1 MASIEGGQSRAKALP
16 LGLASL
22 DQALPDGGLPRGGVI
37 EVTSPRGLGRA
48 TSFALRAVASAQRAP
63 SWAAGRVAAA
73 PAAPTRA
80 EGARAEGARAEG
92 ARAEGAR
99 AEGARA
105 EGAHASGEGRGE
117 ASTWCAWIDP
127 FATLYAPAAVAAGVE
142 LSRLLVVRPRVE
154 DALRAAV
161 RVASSRA
168 FALVVLDLAALPGLG
183 ARVGAS
189 GRRALVPTPN
199 VVRRLALA
207 IEGSP
212 RSVLLLTDAGER
224 GRVFLPPLP
233 VALRLELD
241 RTAREGSSVRV
252 AKERRGRVGAS
263 VFVPVSESA

>member
-1 MASIEGGQSRAKALP
+1 MSSSAASPLSLDELRARFSPKAAIEGLHGFGAGLTGLEGLEGRARAKSLP
-16 LGLASL
+16 LGLASV
-22 DQALPDGGLPRGGVI
+22 DGALPDGGLPRGAVI

-48 TSFALRAVASAQRAP
+48 TSFTLRAVASAQR
-63 SWAAGRVAAA
+63 GRVAD
-73 PAAPTRA
+73 
-80 EGARAEGARAEG
+80 EGAGWGDAAA
-92 ARAEGAR
+92 
-99 AEGARA
+99 
-105 EGAHASGEGRGE
+105 
-117 ASTWCAWIDP
+117 WCAWIDP
-127 FATLYAPAAVAAGVE
+127 FGTLYAPAAAAAGVE

-168 FALVVLDLAALPGLG
+168 FALVVLDLAPLPGLG
-183 ARVGAS
+183 ERVGAS
-189 GRRALVPTPN
+189 GRRSLVPAPN

-212 RSVLLLTDAGER
+212 RSVVLLTDASER
-224 GRVFLPPLP
+224 ARVFMPPLP

>member
-63 SWAAGRVAAA
+63 SWAAGRLAAA
-73 PAAPTRA
+73 PAAST
-80 EGARAEGARAEG
+80 
-92 ARAEGAR
+92 R

-127 FATLYAPAAVAAGVE
+127 FATLYAPAAAAAGVE

>member
-99 AEGARA
+99 AEGA
-105 EGAHASGEGRGE
+105 HACGEGRGE